1 MFRRWCANATNDV
14 VEIEGEPCE
23 VGRKREVNEMANSAR
38 VKYFN
43 ELEVKTRETVYL
55 VRVAAFVPQAI
66 RNTYGTAASVIRIEL
81 WCPLLSRSAL
91 NLHRFCAD

>member
-1 MFRRWCANATNDV
+1 
-14 VEIEGEPCE
+14 
-23 VGRKREVNEMANSAR
+23 MANSAK
-38 VKYFN
+38 VNYFS
-43 ELEVKTRETVYL
+43 ELEVKTRETVVYL